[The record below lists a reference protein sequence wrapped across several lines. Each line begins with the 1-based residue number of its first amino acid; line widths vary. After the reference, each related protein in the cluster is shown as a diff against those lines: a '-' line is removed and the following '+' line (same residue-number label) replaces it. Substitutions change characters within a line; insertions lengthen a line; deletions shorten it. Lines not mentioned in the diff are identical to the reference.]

1 MTTHYY
7 STQSELETAITAAAE
22 LLKHDH
28 VVAFPTETVY
38 GLGARI
44 FSEQAIRKI
53 YAAKGRPSDNPLIA
67 HIATISQVSEI
78 AIDIPD
84 EFYRLAEAFFPGALT
99 IVLKRNP
106 RVPAIVSA
114 GLETIAVRMPNH
126 PIALALI
133 NAVGEPLVAPS
144 ANLSGKPSPT
154 SAQHVLD
161 DLCGRIA
168 AVIDGGLCVVGIE
181 STVLN
186 ILTPV
191 PVILRPGAVTRE
203 QLESVLGREILV
215 HDVASP
221 DVPIAPGMKY
231 RHYAPSARI
240 RVVHSWDEIRVLLEH
255 SDALRRVILANSE
268 PDFPLGADVRPVRAA
283 SIYGEFRRADAEN
296 FAEIVILW
304 DNTIEHDPALMNRI
318 AKAASKS

>member
-7 STQSELETAITAAAE
+7 SLQSDRETAITASAE
-22 LLKHDH
+22 LLKQDH

-44 FSEQAIRKI
+44 FSETAIRKI

-67 HIATISQVSEI
+67 HIATIRQVSEI

-114 GLETIAVRMPNH
+114 GLDTIAVRMPNH

-144 ANLSGKPSPT
+144 ANLSGRPSPT

-161 DLCGRIA
+161 DLGGRIA
-168 AVIDGGLCVVGIE
+168 AVIDGGPCVVGIE

-186 ILTPV
+186 ILTPT

-203 QLESVLGREILV
+203 QLERVLGREILV
-215 HDVASP
+215 HDAASP
-221 DVPIAPGMKY
+221 EVPLAPGMKY
-231 RHYAPSARI
+231 RHYAPLARI
-240 RVVHSWDEIRVLLEH
+240 RLVQSWAEIQAIPEPA
-255 SDALRRVILANSE
+255 DGLRRLILANTR
-268 PDFPLGADVRPVRAA
+268 PDFPVHTEVRAVTA
-283 SIYGEFRRADAEN
+283 ATLYGEFRRADAEN
-296 FAEIVILW
+296 FAEIVILC
-304 DNTIEHDPALMNRI
+304 DNTVEHDPALMNRI
-318 AKAASKS
+318 VKAASKS